1 MNRLPRPVRQQ
12 QGRGSSGLL
21 VLVLCAAALV
31 AGLLVLALRGRPAA
45 PPPAPRPAV
54 ENGAAAERARVAPNA
69 AVQQQSDAS
78 APGTPPS
85 PSPPAGGAA
94 LAGTALP
101 PSCAGAPP
109 SPPAPAPAEDAPR
122 GVHVV
127 LDGSR
132 SMCGYLRVDDET
144 RRFRELVGE
153 LMLWMD
159 TDKNHRVLLLRQAPA
174 RTKGGR
180 SLVLQD
186 APANL
191 KAVVGD
197 AYVNRSCGPFD
208 AGSSDIE
215 IAFDPAATKTPP
227 RSLLLIS
234 DMVLNEGAQRG
245 FVDRFRDWYRKQ
257 PRGAAVSAG
266 IVTVALPFAGDYY
279 AATLRRG
286 SPGLAVLASLPR
298 HDRPLSLVWFAA
310 DADDARTIR
319 ELLAKLHLFDTP
331 RPEWLLYGLQVAPTY
346 SEDPADWLPPQRRG
360 AAATALFASYEQKV
374 IAPRSGR
381 DAESLASCVAAPVC
395 SDTGELTVRVD
406 RRCRDNREL
415 LDASVDAVQLQL
427 HLDPRSGFVIEPETV
442 AQPSATERNRSLQ
455 LTLTRATPLRTTLP
469 LRLAVAPA
477 ALDSERL
484 EALNLRDEDCLG
496 QAEGNARKIA
506 ACIGTMQRRTYGYA
520 GLVSLFVARA
530 GDVRGEHIQAESP
543 ALQIVFD
550 PDRKR

>member
-1 MNRLPRPVRQQ
+1 MNSLPRHVRQQ

-31 AGLLVLALRGRPAA
+31 AGLLVLALRGRPA
-45 PPPAPRPAV
+45 PRPADV
-54 ENGAAAERARVAPNA
+54 AAPAPAEPRSAVQSPATQTSTAQTTAAAQP
-69 AVQQQSDAS
+69 DAS
-78 APGTPPS
+78 PSSIAPDA
-85 PSPPAGGAA
+85 PATAPV
-94 LAGTALP
+94 LTGTAMP
-101 PSCAGAPP
+101 PSCAGALP
-109 SPPAPAPAEDAPR
+109 PAPAEDAPR

-127 LDGSR
+127 LDGSK

-159 TDKNHRVLLLRQAPA
+159 TDRNHRVLLLRQAPA
-174 RTKGGR
+174 KGKGAR
-180 SLVLQD
+180 STALLD
-186 APANL
+186 TPPNL

-197 AYVNRSCGPFD
+197 AFAKGSCGPFD

-215 IAFDPAATKTPP
+215 IAFDPAATTTPP

-245 FVDRFRDWYRKQ
+245 FADRFRDWYRRQ
-257 PRGAAVSAG
+257 PHGAAVSAG

-279 AATLRRG
+279 AATLRQS

-298 HDRPLSLVWFAA
+298 HDRPLSLAWFAA

-319 ELLAKLHLFDTP
+319 ELLAKLHVFDTP
-331 RPEWLLYGLQVAPTY
+331 RPEWLLYGLQVAPVF
-346 SEDPADWLPPQRRG
+346 SEDPADWLPQQRRG
-360 AAATALFASYEQKV
+360 TAATALFAAYDQKV
-374 IAPRSGR
+374 IAPRSRR
-381 DAESLASCVAAPVC
+381 DADSLASCVAAPVC
-395 SDTGELTVRVD
+395 SETGELTVRVD

-415 LDASVDAVQLQL
+415 LDATVDAVQLQL
-427 HLDPRSGFVIEPETV
+427 HLDPRSGFVIEPEAAAPQSPV
-442 AQPSATERNRSLQ
+442 DRSRSLQ
-455 LTLTRATPLRTTLP
+455 LALTRATPVRTTLP

-477 ALDSERL
+477 NLDAERL
-484 EALNLRDEDCLG
+484 NALNLRDEDCLG
-496 QAEGNARKIA
+496 RAQGNARRIA
-506 ACIGTMQRRTYGYA
+506 ACTEQMQRRTYGYA

-530 GDVRGEHIQAESP
+530 RDVRSEHLQAESP
-543 ALQIVFD
+543 ELQIVFD